1 MMKKHTIQLT
11 YYEYMNLY
19 QILHSVN
26 HLLEKKR
33 YVLQRTKNIPSD
45 LVAVAMLHNR
55 NLFLYD
61 ATKTYE
67 KHGRKRDF
75 KFETYQVAALKNLL
89 DDTVDC
95 PLALAYFK
103 SRVAEIIK
111 PFEYE
116 QVQTDFQKYFEE
128 HWKEAYDVTYT
139 EMRDEIPSLYEHLMN
154 EFLIIESD
162 LELV

>member
-1 MMKKHTIQLT
+1 MKKQTIQLT

-19 QILHSVN
+19 QILHSVK
-26 HLLEKKR
+26 HLLERKR
-33 YVLQRTKNIPSD
+33 YVLQGTKSIRPD
-45 LVAVAMLHNR
+45 LIAVAMLNNR

-61 ATKTYE
+61 PTKTFE

-75 KFETYQVAALKNLL
+75 KFDMYQMFALKYLL
-89 DDTVDC
+89 EDIVDC
-95 PLALAYFK
+95 PLALADLK
-103 SRVAEIIK
+103 SRVAEIVK
-111 PFEYE
+111 PFEYK

-139 EMRDEIPSLYEHLMN
+139 EMIDEIPSLYEHLMN